1 MELIIIWVLSTVPAI
16 VSTLA
21 LVEIRF
27 KKREDKLTDLIWEQ
41 SGRIDVLECKVERME
56 DKQR

>member
-1 MELIIIWVLSTVPAI
+1 MELIVIWVLSTVPAI

>member
-56 DKQR
+56 DNN